1 MKMARN
7 SKGGWLLYCMV
18 HIPCVW
24 RFKVGITSLNIG
36 AKKRAANIDKAMF
49 GFPLPIMVLPV
60 PFAYAIEQEMHRI
73 MRLWH
78 TDFYRGDGHTEW
90 FNIAPL
96 FFTVP
101 IMLSVW
107 AIYIAAF
114 DAWAGTRILPTVAG
128 WVFDTIY
135 FLFF

>member
-73 MRLWH
+73 MRAWK

-90 FNIAPL
+90 MILAPL

-107 AIYIAAF
+107 GLYIAAF

-128 WVFDTIY
+128 WVFEMIY